1 MRTKNMLIVHIVK
14 HCVEYPL
21 SQSCERN
28 VQTGR
33 FHLGIS
39 KDDVQRNQPQE
50 KQQFVGRK

>member
-1 MRTKNMLIVHIVK
+1 MLIVHIVK

-33 FHLGIS
+33 FYVGIS
-39 KDDVQRNQPQE
+39 KGEVERNQPQE

>member
-1 MRTKNMLIVHIVK
+1 MLIVHIVK
-14 HCVEYPL
+14 HCVEYSL